1 MSTRDPLAAA
11 DQDSVL
17 WTFEEI
23 GRLVSQS
30 GNPAETLS
38 NLVHLIKQ
46 RFATDVCSVYLLE
59 ADRSSLVLAATIGLR
74 PEGVGRIRMRL
85 TEGLAGLVA
94 EQLRPQV
101 LADASTHPRF
111 KYFREAGED
120 AYRSFLGVPI
130 LDRGLLL
137 GVLVVQTAETRTF
150 SQDDVRMLGMAG
162 AQLAPIVNEA
172 RALGQSVAPA
182 HERLYALAHNLWWS
196 WDNDATTLFR
206 ELDPVRWREFD
217 HNPIALLQQ
226 IPIEALEER
235 AQQLQLHSRI
245 NYAYRRMQEYL
256 KSDRTWGARNAGVLW
271 ARPVA
276 YFSAEFGLHESL
288 PIYSGGLGIL
298 AGDHVK
304 SASDL
309 GIPLVGV
316 GLYYDQGYF
325 KQRLDLEGRQHEDY
339 LDVDSGAAAD
349 PACGPRRPAGHDFHR
364 DPHRHYLRPRL
375 AARRR
380 AEHAL
385 PARLQRRRQP
395 AGRSRADRAA
405 LRRRRPGPHPPGA
418 ASRGRRGAGLDG
430 ARHLARRGPPQR
442 RAQRVRRARV
452 DAPPHGD
459 RGHRRVGGSPPR
471 LGAGRLH
478 HAHAGAGRARS
489 LPSGSRRRAS
499 RAAARIAADRVSTT

>member
-1 MSTRDPLAAA
+1 MSTRDQTAATT
-11 DQDSVL
+11 DQGSVL

-30 GNPAETLS
+30 GNPAETLN

-46 RFATDVCSVYLLE
+46 RFDTDVCSVYLLE

-74 PEGVGRIRMRL
+74 AEGVGRIRMRL

-120 AYRSFLGVPI
+120 AYKSFLGVPI

-137 GVLVVQTAETRTF
+137 GVLVVQTTETRTF
-150 SQDDVRMLGMAG
+150 SQDDVRLLGMAG

-196 WDNDATTLFR
+196 WDNDTTTLFR

-256 KSDRTWGARNAGVLW
+256 KSR
-271 ARPVA
+271 
-276 YFSAEFGLHESL
+276 SH
-288 PIYSGGLGIL
+288 LG
-298 AGDHVK
+298 
-304 SASDL
+304 
-309 GIPLVGV
+309 
-316 GLYYDQGYF
+316 
-325 KQRLDLEGRQHEDY
+325 
-339 LDVDSGAAAD
+339 
-349 PACGPRRPAGHDFHR
+349 
-364 DPHRHYLRPRL
+364 
-375 AARRR
+375 
-380 AEHAL
+380 
-385 PARLQRRRQP
+385 
-395 AGRSRADRAA
+395 
-405 LRRRRPGPHPPGA
+405 
-418 ASRGRRGAGLDG
+418 
-430 ARHLARRGPPQR
+430 
-442 RAQRVRRARV
+442 RAQRRCLVG
-452 DAPPHGD
+452 AP
-459 RGHRRVGGSPPR
+459 GGLFLR
-471 LGAGRLH
+471 
-478 HAHAGAGRARS
+478 
-489 LPSGSRRRAS
+489 
-499 RAAARIAADRVSTT
+499 